1 MTSFFM
7 NEAVVQ
13 EWIDVFMYILL
24 IINSQILYV
33 HFVQQRDLAATP
45 YHVLIPMFV
54 YYVYSSLCFCDLRMA
69 HSSRNMSST

>member
-54 YYVYSSLCFCDLRMA
+54 YEVC
-69 HSSRNMSST
+69 